1 MGAVNVRAATW
12 RLGFGPMA
20 AGHAGKAP
28 RLVGRPPSPPPSSPR
43 SPMRRASRADL
54 PGPGDRGRARN
65 DGGVMGGS
73 RRNWDLVASPE
84 RKRILAENRASLTEE
99 VLARL
104 TPSER
109 LIVPRS
115 TEGRGP
121 GLHQEAVPIATMC
134 LPCSGIDK
142 DIKPNIDRRA
152 PCNVDPCQETSVEWS
167 NVRNDD
173 LGLTNESIR
182 GICTILRSSHK
193 DSGIRIDA
201 AVIEAQGRKNAIA
214 SKRIERREA
223 ARTKAISNDARFVG
237 AILVYR
243 QGCRLAWGA
252 GLGQRAIVS
261 SCVACHRAA
270 EQ

>member
-1 MGAVNVRAATW
+1 
-12 RLGFGPMA
+12 MA

-28 RLVGRPPSPPPSSPR
+28 RFLGRPPSPPPPSPR

-121 GLHQEAVPIATMC
+121 GLH
-134 LPCSGIDK
+134 
-142 DIKPNIDRRA
+142 
-152 PCNVDPCQETSVEWS
+152 
-167 NVRNDD
+167 
-173 LGLTNESIR
+173 
-182 GICTILRSSHK
+182 
-193 DSGIRIDA
+193 
-201 AVIEAQGRKNAIA
+201 
-214 SKRIERREA
+214 
-223 ARTKAISNDARFVG
+223 
-237 AILVYR
+237 
-243 QGCRLAWGA
+243 
-252 GLGQRAIVS
+252 
-261 SCVACHRAA
+261 
-270 EQ
+270 